1 MDRIIGIVENVLYI
15 EPFYAGDYAHEAVIS
30 NETKK
35 DLLERGVVEYPN
47 YDYVLAIL
55 HGLSY
60 EDYLEMMSRPTE
72 ATEKG
77 DSNLPF

>member
-1 MDRIIGIVENVLYI
+1 MDGIIGIVGNVLYI
-15 EPFYAGDYAHEAVIS
+15 EPFYAGDHAHEAVIS

-72 ATEKG
+72 TTEKG

>member
-15 EPFYAGDYAHEAVIS
+15 EPFYAGDHAHEAVIS
-30 NETKK
+30 NETKT

>member
-1 MDRIIGIVENVLYI
+1 MDGIIGIVENVLYI
-15 EPFYAGDYAHEAVIS
+15 EPFYAGDHAHEAVIS

-72 ATEKG
+72 VTEKG